1 MSAPTHHRLGGGYRN
16 PWPGDPGAHGLAD
29 LLRWMVWERLTTRRP
44 PDPDPATIPRVPPS
58 HPARV
63 VSPEVAVTWVGHSS
77 FLLQLDGVNLLTDPM
92 WSTRASPFT
101 FVGPRRWVPPGIPF
115 DALPPVDV
123 VVLSH
128 NHYDHLDDRTV
139 RRLAQRYPD
148 AAWVAPLGLRPFLSA
163 RGAQRVIEL
172 DWWQEVSI
180 GALRLACAPARHFSA
195 RGWRDRGD
203 TLWCSWSIL
212 GASRRLYFGGDSAYH
227 PEYHR
232 IGERHGPFDV
242 ALLPIGA
249 YEPRWFMRGV
259 HMSAEEGVRAYLD
272 LCASHESAGQTAMVP
287 MHWGTFK
294 LTDEPMD
301 EPPRRARAAWEAS
314 GLPWNAY
321 WELAHGETR
330 RRSGG

>member
-1 MSAPTHHRLGGGYRN
+1 MTVPTHHRPGGGFRN
-16 PWPGDPGAHGLAD
+16 PWPGDPGTHGVRD
-29 LLRWMVWERLTTRRP
+29 LLRWMVWQRLTTRRP
-44 PDPDPATIPRVPPS
+44 RDPDPSSFPRVPPS

-63 VSPEVAVTWVGHSS
+63 VAPDVAVTWVGHSS
-77 FLLQLDGVNLLTDPM
+77 FLVQLDGVNLLTDPV
-92 WSTRASPFT
+92 WSARASPFA

-115 DALPPVDV
+115 DALPPIDV

-139 RRLAQRYPD
+139 RRLARRYPD
-148 AAWVAPLGLRPFLSA
+148 AAWVAPLGLRPFLA
-163 RGAQRVIEL
+163 ERGATRVTEL
-172 DWWQEVSI
+172 DWWEEVSL
-180 GALRLACAPARHFSA
+180 GALRLASAPARHFSA

-212 GASRRLYFGGDSAYH
+212 GPTRRLYFGGDSAYH
-227 PEYHR
+227 PEYIR

-242 ALLPIGA
+242 AFLPIGA

-259 HMSAEEGVRAYLD
+259 HMTAEEGVQAYLD
-272 LCASHESAGQTAMVP
+272 LCAPHESAGQTAMVP

-301 EPPRRARAAWEAS
+301 EPPRRARAAWAES
-314 GLPWNAY
+314 GLPEPCY
-321 WELAHGETR
+321 WQLAHGETR
-330 RRSGG
+330 RLSGG